1 MSFSRGLIRLTGLR
15 SLPRVAHH
23 APSRVVIR
31 ANSTVVHD
39 VAALSSTL
47 VQRLQSQN
55 AVSAIHTY
63 YPALVAELQKTAT
76 TSSSKPPR
84 SLTYNQLVNLLDVL
98 ATSGRP
104 ADLQRIEEILRHM
117 PSMFGINLT
126 IDIHTVI
133 LRGLIKNGNDHT
145 IHCWLLSMPS
155 RPIPFTPT
163 PEQFHM
169 FLDACLQI
177 SPFKFVRHVIRTMR
191 QTGCKPTN
199 ETFQYLIRSRWD
211 VAAQED
217 KVPHVRVF
225 TSILDDLR
233 LSNLPYDT
241 SIEELLFKNYAE
253 RGYEKYAEEI
263 RAQYR
268 TRFIDEQALHKQQEM
283 SWNDQLSQEAQSYGV
298 KAAIDLFSGRL
309 ASEGCTASPEVMRA
323 ILRHSKSLKDLRAV
337 EKGLEHPLTVS
348 HWSRVLTNNVR
359 AGNLAEALALYEES
373 KEAGVV
379 PDAALVHPLLKTL
392 CQWTTTGA
400 PSEESL
406 DSALAIY
413 RDLADIAEPS
423 ATSTPKET
431 YDDHSPGPDA
441 GIYHTLLRGLAS
453 SPNLEKYF
461 PIAKELLDDMETY
474 NISTSDSLTASS
486 IIVLFMRRASTVS
499 DALDVYYGLRS
510 SLDEKGYAVVLNAFC
525 RLNFGDE
532 LYVPS
537 LSSYFEIVKDMRRAG
552 LEITIEVYT
561 ILLKQLAIIATKSRN
576 SSAQTPPGL
585 HDQLISTTRRAH
597 DFLTLDAAVSP
608 DEQVWN
614 QLMDTYQ
621 RLGCFGDAYRVWDTM
636 YLSGRFNHV
645 SVSIIL
651 DACGYAGAW
660 QVAKKI
666 CTQLFRDRFSF
677 NLHNWNTWVEC
688 LCRLGRLNDALKIVC
703 TEMGKNQNTVAPDV
717 ETARILIKF
726 ARRDGQEED
735 VLERLEKYLPELWVR
750 LPEDL
755 RNGEVLVE

>member
-15 SLPRVAHH
+15 NLPRVQHH
-23 APSRVVIR
+23 VPRSIAVRP
-31 ANSTVVHD
+31 NSTVAHD
-39 VAALSSTL
+39 VAGLSSAL
-47 VQRLQSQN
+47 VHRLHSQN
-55 AVSAIHTY
+55 PVSAIHTY

-76 TSSSKPPR
+76 TSSSRPPP
-84 SLTYNQLVNLLDVL
+84 SLTYQQLVTLLDVL

-117 PSMFGINLT
+117 PSMFGIDIT

-133 LRGLIKNGNDHT
+133 IRGLIKYGNDHT
-145 IHCWLLSMPS
+145 IHRWLLSMPS

-163 PEQFHM
+163 LEQFHM
-169 FLDACLQI
+169 FLDACLEI

-199 ETFQYLIRSRWD
+199 ETFKYLIRSRWD
-211 VAAQED
+211 VASQED
-217 KVPHVRVF
+217 KVPHVYVF
-225 TSILDDLR
+225 TSILDDMK
-233 LSNLPYDT
+233 LSNMYYDL
-241 SIEELLFKNYAE
+241 SIEDLLYKNYAE
-253 RGYEKYAEEI
+253 RGFEKWAEEI

-268 TRFIDEQALHKQQEM
+268 TRFLDDQSLHKRQEVA
-283 SWNDQLSQEAQSYGV
+283 WNSELSRAAQSEGV
-298 KAAIDLFSGRL
+298 TAAIQLFSSKL
-309 ASEGCTASPEVMRA
+309 KPKGCTASPEVLRA
-323 ILRHSKSLKDLRAV
+323 ILRHSKSIEELRAV
-337 EKGLEHPLTVS
+337 EKELEYPLTVD
-348 HWSRVLTNNVR
+348 HWSIVITNVIR
-359 AGNLAEALALYEES
+359 AGNLTEALSIYQKS
-373 KEAGVV
+373 KQAGVV
-379 PDAALVHPLLKTL
+379 PDAALVHPLLKAL
-392 CQWTTTGA
+392 CQWTTTKS

-406 DSALAIY
+406 DNALAIY
-413 RDLADIAEPS
+413 RDLAEAAEPS
-423 ATSTPKET
+423 STPKET
-431 YDDHSPGPDA
+431 YDEHSVGPDA
-441 GIYHTLLRGLAS
+441 GIYHTLLRGLVS

-461 PIAKELLDDMETY
+461 PIAKDLLDDMETHK
-474 NISTSDSLTASS
+474 ISTSDSLTASS
-486 IIVLFMRRASTVS
+486 IIVLFMRRAETVS

-510 SLDEKGYAVVLNAFC
+510 SLDEKGYAIVLNAFC
-525 RLNFGDE
+525 KLNFGDE
-532 LYVPS
+532 LHIPS

-552 LEITIEVYT
+552 LEITVEVYT
-561 ILLKQLAIIATKSRN
+561 ILLHQLAIIATKSRN
-576 SSAQTPPGL
+576 SAAQAPAGL
-585 HDQLISTTRRAH
+585 HDQLIMTTRRAH

-608 DEQVWN
+608 DEHVWN

-688 LCRLGRLNDALKIVC
+688 LCRLGRLNDALKVVC

-717 ETARILIKF
+717 ESARILIKF
-726 ARRDGQEED
+726 ARRDNQEAIA
-735 VLERLEKYLPELWVR
+735 LERLERYLPELWAE
-750 LPEDL
+750 LPKDL
-755 RNGEVLVE
+755 RAAVIE